1 MATGS
6 DFPTSLDSFTDK
18 VDGIDDIL
26 AVETN
31 TQSSAIEALQAKVGI
46 DGSADTDSLDYKINN
61 VVISNPTTTR
71 GDILVRDAVGL
82 ARLALGARGSIP
94 YSDGTDLGY
103 LAKGTFNQVLGVDSS
118 DLQYKNIKDVLG
130 LSNKNNAII
139 GCKVTAND
147 YPDYLTAGGA
157 SSLTATLDATGTDF
171 VCVIDGTKYTFTADI
186 TFSVTA
192 GYSANNTALVN
203 EASWTG
209 ASSQEQQSLV
219 FGEKSHESV
228 FINFDGAGS
237 EITNLA
243 EKSRVFFRGVN
254 TSAEVEYCYGE
265 VYGISGATF
274 KLRVLW
280 RGIDSSGT
288 RRKFRDNDTWTL
300 CRATYLFIDTVGAAY
315 TTTVHPVTVDTLP
328 SAGTSGLYIFRKS
341 DQTWHYDDGAT
352 VAQVSRLFVGV
363 ALSHNATDNLAVC
376 YLPEWNQY
384 KAEYINDGLTKPN
397 VTFANDPSSVSKG
410 LIVNG
415 SVVVGGD
422 TFEFND
428 SRIAT
433 STAGDL
439 ETGTVDI
446 AAIGIKYVYVAQS
459 TGKLYFSDIMPRKL
473 GDEILMHPSKM
484 WRCVGYFLHSASAFL
499 PFTINKSLLCITE
512 QTISASMSGTFA
524 NYPVHSGYFPSFLTV
539 IRAFGYHNVNTIL
552 YEAEYYSS
560 STNRLLASAADVQE
574 ISPFLMSAYSGYIR
588 AKGTT
593 MQISGYFL

>member
-1 MATGS
+1 MGTNTLTSIGTASPVEATGDQLDQYKQALGGDHVPRNTS
-6 DFPTSLDSFTDK
+6 GVPTDEGGDLGSPTYQWANLRVKNS
-18 VDGIDDIL
+18 VI
-26 AVETN
+26 
-31 TQSSAIEALQAKVGI
+31 I
-46 DGSADTDSLDYKINN
+46 DGTALD
-61 VVISNPTTTR
+61 TTT
-71 GDILVRDAVGL
+71 
-82 ARLALGARGSIP
+82 IP
-94 YSDGTDLGY
+94 SGR
-103 LAKGTFNQVLGVDSS
+103 
-118 DLQYKNIKDVLG
+118 
-130 LSNKNNAII
+130 NNRITS
-139 GCKVTAND
+139 CKVTADD

-157 SSLTATLDATGTDF
+157 ASLTATLDATGTPF
-171 VCVIDGTKYTFTADI
+171 VCVIAGTTYTFTADI
-186 TFSVTA
+186 SFTVTA
-192 GYSANNTALVN
+192 GYTANHTALTN
-203 EASWTG
+203 EGSWTA

-237 EITNLA
+237 NITGLA

-254 TSAEVEYCYGE
+254 DAAQVEYCYGE

-288 RRKFRDNDTWTL
+288 RRKFTDNDTFTL

-315 TTTVHPVTVDTLP
+315 TTTVHPVMVDTLP

-341 DQTWHYDDGAT
+341 DQTWHYDDGAAIT
-352 VAQVSRLFVGV
+352 QVSRIFVGV
-363 ALSHNATDNLAVC
+363 ALSHNGTDNLAVC

-384 KAEYINDGLTKPN
+384 KSDYINDGLTKPN

-439 ETGTVDI
+439 ESGTADI
-446 AAIGIKYVYVAQS
+446 SAIGIKYVYVAQS

-473 GDEILMHPSKM
+473 GEGILMHPSKM
-484 WRCVGYFLHSASAFL
+484 WRCVGWFFHTASAFY
-499 PFTINKSLLCITE
+499 PFIHEPKRAIVY
-512 QTISASMSGTFA
+512 ASNNVLNTTVVAA
-524 NYPVHSGYFPSFLTV
+524 NAFTTSYANVVMFSGYYPSISKSILVIYFPGAALQLYCAESYTATTDIFLGTYGGDHGSF
-539 IRAFGYHNVNTIL
+539 N
-552 YEAEYYSS
+552 
-560 STNRLLASAADVQE
+560 
-574 ISPFLMSAYSGYIR
+574 SPVYSGHLR
-588 AKGTT
+588 WKTGTD
-593 MQISGYFL
+593 QSDSVYLNGYPL

>member
-1 MATGS
+1 MGTNTLTSIGTASPVEATGDQLDQYKQAMGGDHVPRNTS
-6 DFPTSLDSFTDK
+6 GVPTDEGGDLGSPTYQWANLRVKNS
-18 VDGIDDIL
+18 II
-26 AVETN
+26 
-31 TQSSAIEALQAKVGI
+31 I
-46 DGSADTDSLDYKINN
+46 DGSALD
-61 VVISNPTTTR
+61 TTT
-71 GDILVRDAVGL
+71 
-82 ARLALGARGSIP
+82 IP
-94 YSDGTDLGY
+94 SGR
-103 LAKGTFNQVLGVDSS
+103 
-118 DLQYKNIKDVLG
+118 
-130 LSNKNNAII
+130 NNRIVT
-139 GCKVTAND
+139 CKATAND

-157 SSLTATLDATGTDF
+157 ASLTATLDATGTSF
-171 VCVIDGTKYTFTADI
+171 VCVIAGTTYTFTADI

-192 GYSANNTALVN
+192 GYSANNTALTN
-203 EASWTG
+203 EGSWTA

-228 FINFDGAGS
+228 FINFDGAGTN
-237 EITNLA
+237 ITTLA

-254 TSAEVEYCYGE
+254 DAAEVEYCYGE

-288 RRKFRDNDTWTL
+288 RRKFTDNDTWTL

-315 TTTVHPVTVDTLP
+315 TTTVHPVMVDTLP

-352 VAQVSRLFVGV
+352 VTQVSRLFVGV

-397 VTFANDPSSVSKG
+397 ITFANDPSSVSKG

-422 TFEFND
+422 TFEYSD

-439 ETGTVDI
+439 ESGTSDI
-446 AAIGIKYVYVAQS
+446 SAIGIKYVYVAQS
-459 TGKLYFSDIMPRKL
+459 TGKLYFSDKMPRKW
-473 GDEILMHPSKM
+473 GDGILMHPSKM
-484 WRCVGYFLHSASAFL
+484 WRCVGWFLHSASAFYNMF
-499 PFTINKSLLCITE
+499 FTNNSIQIYLAGL
-512 QTISASMSGTFA
+512 ASTSTTTSYA
-524 NYPVHSGYFPSFLTV
+524 NYVLFSGYFPSWNLKFQTYYSPNTV
-539 IRAFGYHNVNTIL
+539 GFSAETYISTNTAIRLSVSGTAFGVGGV
-552 YEAEYYSS
+552 
-560 STNRLLASAADVQE
+560 DVP
-574 ISPFLMSAYSGYIR
+574 IYSGYARIIDSG
-588 AKGTT
+588 GTGT
-593 MQISGYFL
+593 LAWSGYFKVFK